1 MGRRRE
7 LAAQLRRRRSFAS
20 DRGAPR
26 AHRRTARTD
35 TTQAR
40 GGARPAREKRDS
52 RWVVGGAPAGGRR
65 RRRASARRRDPHRHR
80 ITAGERASPRVPA
93 VAPVPRALDTRPV
106 LRARGAPS
114 RGGHHRR
121 ARAKAR
127 LRRGARGRA
136 GASPGRRR
144 RGGSHPRGRRGAT
157 RVARDPEGRD
167 RRAEARGRVQ
177 PDARLSRPRRLRPE
191 LPRRRRDTAG
201 ALSEVHAPVLA
212 SQGVAHGLR
221 RHVQARLLLQHVRRR
236 LGSRRGRRPS
246 NQRQA
251 RSVHAKGGVP
261 QGPLRRVGGEA
272 PRSGVRRREGR
283 GDGAA
288 RGRRHSCAR
297 RRRLFR
303 SKPG

>member
-7 LAAQLRRRRSFAS
+7 LAAQLRRRRSVAS
-20 DRGAPR
+20 DLGAPR

-35 TTQAR
+35 TAQAR
-40 GGARPAREKRDS
+40 GGARPTREKRDV
-52 RWVVGGAPAGGRR
+52 RRVVGGATAGGRR

-80 ITAGERASPRVPA
+80 IAAGERASPGVPA
-93 VAPVPRALDTRPV
+93 VAPVPRALAPRPV
-106 LRARGAPS
+106 LRPRGAPS
-114 RGGHHRR
+114 RGGDHRG

-144 RGGSHPRGRRGAT
+144 RGGSHPRGRRRAT

-201 ALSEVHAPVLA
+201 AVSEVHAPVLA

-236 LGSRRGRRPS
+236 LGSRRGRRS
-246 NQRQA
+246 ANQRQA
-251 RSVHAKGGVP
+251 RAVHAKGGVP
-261 QGPLRRVGGEA
+261 QGPLRRVGG
-272 PRSGVRRREGR
+272 
-283 GDGAA
+283 
-288 RGRRHSCAR
+288 
-297 RRRLFR
+297 
-303 SKPG
+303 